1 MRSTRIGWAIGT
13 VLLICAHGAQA
24 LDVEARLQSDVLRP
38 GESVELTLR
47 VRGGDGSES
56 PDLAPLERDFR
67 VLDIARSLRS
77 RVVNGHYDSSVDWQI
92 SLLPRR
98 GGELE
103 VPVLEVA
110 GARSQPQPLH
120 VTAAR
125 PGSDTTAAEARAG
138 AARPA
143 VFLEAE
149 VDEASPYVQAE
160 VGLRVR
166 LYVDARVRD
175 GALSDPVVGGA
186 VVERVGEDRQY
197 RERRHGADY
206 AVVERRYALFPQ
218 RSGPLEIPPVVFEGR
233 VREERSSRRGGR
245 HPLQAFAGGSLF
257 DDAFPRASLFDD
269 FFGGSFFDGML
280 GGGGRPLHL
289 EGRAISLDVRPR
301 PDNATAAWWI
311 PARDVELVER
321 WEREPPVFRV
331 GEPVERL
338 VAIRARGIS
347 VSQLPELE
355 LPQVDGFKQ
364 YSQPLADETMNVG
377 DEVIAVRA
385 RNSTL
390 IPTQAGLLSLPALEL
405 EWWDTESESPRTARL
420 PARRV
425 EVLPARAAGA
435 TPSPPTAGPGASP
448 GPPSALPQAPGGAF
462 AEIAESAPPSR
473 LAMIPRGAGV
483 AGMLGLAAAVVGLG
497 GWWLLRGRLARGGL
511 QPAAAGREDP
521 LAMSLGAAERSLRA
535 ACRAGDPVAA
545 SRALAAVAVARWP
558 AAPPR
563 GASDWARCSGVG
575 ALRAAVETLLR
586 VRYSPEEGEWEG
598 SFLWQA
604 YKASRRRF
612 TPTATARSRSALPE
626 LYPPREPA
634 GASR

>member
-1 MRSTRIGWAIGT
+1 MSFARIGWATGT
-13 VLLICAHGAQA
+13 LLLILAHGAQA

-38 GESVELTLR
+38 GESVELRLR

-67 VLDIARSLRS
+67 VLDVARSLRS

-103 VPVLEVA
+103 VPALEVA
-110 GARSQPQPLH
+110 GSRSEPQSLH
-120 VTAAR
+120 VTAAHTGNDADA
-125 PGSDTTAAEARAG
+125 P
-138 AARPA
+138 RPA

-175 GALSDPVVGGA
+175 GALSDPVVEGA

-218 RSGPLEIPPVVFEGR
+218 RSGPLEIPPAVFEGS
-233 VREERSSRRGGR
+233 VREERPTRRGGR
-245 HPLQAFAGGSLF
+245 NPLQAFAGGSLF
-257 DDAFPRASLFDD
+257 DPTFPRASRFDD
-269 FFGGSFFDGML
+269 FFGGGFFDGML

-301 PDNATAAWWI
+301 PEAATASWWI
-311 PARDVELVER
+311 PAREVELVER
-321 WEREPPVFRV
+321 WERETPVFRV

-338 VAIRARGIS
+338 VAIQARGIS

-364 YSQPLADETMNVG
+364 YSQPVADETLKVG
-377 DEVIAVRA
+377 DEIISVRA

-390 IPTQAGLLSLPALEL
+390 IPTQSGLLSLPELEL
-405 EWWDTESESPRTARL
+405 EWWDTESESPRIARL
-420 PARRV
+420 PARSV
-425 EVLPARAAGA
+425 EVLPALGAGVAATAPAPDPGN
-435 TPSPPTAGPGASP
+435 SPR
-448 GPPSALPQAPGGAF
+448 PPSTFSEAPGGAF
-462 AEIAESAPPSR
+462 AENAESAPPSR
-473 LAMIPRGAGV
+473 LAMVPRGAGV
-483 AGMLGLAAAVVGLG
+483 VGLLGLLAALVGLG
-497 GWWLLRGRLARGGL
+497 GVWLRRVRPGR
-511 QPAAAGREDP
+511 QPAR
-521 LAMSLGAAERSLRA
+521 AERKASPALGLGTAERALHA

-545 SRALAAVAVARWP
+545 SRALAAVAAARWP
-558 AAPPR
+558 VAPPR
-563 GASDWARCSGVG
+563 GATDWARRSGGG
-575 ALRAAVETLLR
+575 ALGAAVETLQR

-598 SFLWQA
+598 TFLWQA
-604 YKASRRRF
+604 YKESRRRF
-612 TPTATARSRSALPE
+612 TPAATARSESALPE
-626 LYPPREPA
+626 LYPSREPV
-634 GASR
+634 GAWR